1 MIAHA
6 QGNTAREKAALDEMI
21 RRDGDDAPGMVAETF
36 AFEGNLEQAFAWFDR
51 AFEARDTTIMSIY
64 EAPPEILGPLRKDP
78 RFAAF
83 CKKVGLPTPAE
94 VVASRSVGQ

>member
-6 QGNTAREKAALDEMI
+6 QGDTTREKAALDEMI

-51 AFEARDTTIMSIY
+51 AFKARDTTIMSIY